1 MLSRGDSSRI
11 NDKSKKRQLTRQKK
25 LEIVEAFEIYNYNKS
40 STIDAEDM
48 MRAMRTLGFD
58 MTKEEIDE
66 MIIKMDTNNN
76 GIIEFH
82 EFEDLVTIKIGE
94 RDIKEKLKKAFN
106 FIDKDKMKKIR
117 ATDVEVYAEMLW
129 HNFNFTI
136 EEISQMIVEA
146 PKINGVLDV
155 NDFISLMNKIEFRY

>member
-1 MLSRGDSSRI
+1 
-11 NDKSKKRQLTRQKK
+11 
-25 LEIVEAFEIYNYNKS
+25 
-40 STIDAEDM
+40 M